1 MTTGSLCL
9 TLILMLPKPWS
20 SNTDAP
26 PTADSTSA
34 SGVALPYFSM
44 NRLSSEP
51 ALTPIRIGMPAAP
64 AALATS
70 PTLPSNSLML
80 PGFTRTA
87 AQPASIAA
95 KMYFGWKW
103 ISAMTGIWL
112 LVAIAASASASSW
125 RGHATRTMSQPVA
138 VSSAICCRVELTS
151 WVLVGHIDCTDIGLS
166 LPTPTSRTISWRV
179 LRRGASVGAGAAG
192 IPRPVVTV
200 CLLSL
205 SFSVSLR
212 APHARALLEQ
222 PNRVDHIGGHRQQ
235 HVTDHQNQ
243 HYVGRGHQF
252 EVVHRRRS
260 DFAAGRTNDVA
271 QLLVQRDG
279 DVPAVERQQRHQVDD
294 AQNEVQLRQE
304 QPERH
309 PDAVVHGVSADDAR
323 SDDAD
328 RGVQGTLPAADR
340 VDQGAD
346 LGWNRDQRF
355 AQQHSQ
361 IAGEGEGGRHRGDRV
376 VVGGPGRCADD
387 PHHPDVRRLR
397 ALAVADPALPLGDVD
412 VFGHRLAVALDHD
425 RNGAVQLLHGDR
437 HVGEVG
443 HRGVTDLEHHITG
456 PDPGGRRRPVT
467 RALLEVAL
475 LDF

>member
-9 TLILMLPKPWS
+9 TLILMFPKPWS
-20 SNTDAP
+20 SNSEASHS
-26 PTADSTSA
+26 ADSTSA

-70 PTLPSNSLML
+70 PTRPSNSLML

-138 VSSAICCRVELTS
+138 VSSAICCRVALTS
-151 WVLVGHIDCTDIGLS
+151 WVLVVHIDCTEIGLS

-200 CLLSL
+200 FLLSL
-205 SFSVSLR
+205 PSLSPR
-212 APHARALLEQ
+212 ANARGLLEQ
-222 PNRVDHIGGHRQQ
+222 PDRIDHVGGHRQQ

-243 HYVGRGHQF
+243 DYVGCGHQF

-271 QLLVQRDG
+271 
-279 DVPAVERQQRHQVDD
+279 
-294 AQNEVQLRQE
+294 
-304 QPERH
+304 
-309 PDAVVHGVSADDAR
+309 
-323 SDDAD
+323 
-328 RGVQGTLPAADR
+328 
-340 VDQGAD
+340 
-346 LGWNRDQRF
+346 
-355 AQQHSQ
+355 
-361 IAGEGEGGRHRGDRV
+361 
-376 VVGGPGRCADD
+376 
-387 PHHPDVRRLR
+387 
-397 ALAVADPALPLGDVD
+397 
-412 VFGHRLAVALDHD
+412 
-425 RNGAVQLLHGDR
+425 
-437 HVGEVG
+437 
-443 HRGVTDLEHHITG
+443 
-456 PDPGGRRRPVT
+456 
-467 RALLEVAL
+467 
-475 LDF
+475 